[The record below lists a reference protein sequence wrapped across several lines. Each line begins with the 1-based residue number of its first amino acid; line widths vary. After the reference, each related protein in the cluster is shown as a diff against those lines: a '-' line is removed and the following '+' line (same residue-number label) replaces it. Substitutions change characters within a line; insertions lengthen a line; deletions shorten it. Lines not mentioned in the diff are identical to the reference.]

1 MVLLQFTSK
10 YFIFFKFSGSMK
22 CFVSCE
28 QYVIIFIKCVQQT
41 PKMPMFVMV
50 TMFWSKSRSCPPS
63 QAKRK
68 PQDGYSSN
76 GSGKLHP
83 GDSGSFAYECRSGVW
98 TRRGCWV
105 LNSFL
110 SNNYIVM
117 IDLSTLLQ
125 GVTTA
130 LDFDEG
136 NSKLLIIVEQ
146 R

>member
-1 MVLLQFTSK
+1 MYIKSKNSTLQFNGAFTSK

-28 QYVIIFIKCVQQT
+28 QYVIIFMIKCVQQT

-50 TMFWSKSRSCPPS
+50 TIFWSKSRSCPSS

-83 GDSGSFAYECRSGVW
+83 GDSGSFAYECRSGEDVDV
-98 TRRGCWV
+98 G
-105 LNSFL
+105 FL
-110 SNNYIVM
+110 I
-117 IDLSTLLQ
+117 LSSQ
-125 GVTTA
+125 
-130 LDFDEG
+130 
-136 NSKLLIIVEQ
+136 IITSS
-146 R
+146 